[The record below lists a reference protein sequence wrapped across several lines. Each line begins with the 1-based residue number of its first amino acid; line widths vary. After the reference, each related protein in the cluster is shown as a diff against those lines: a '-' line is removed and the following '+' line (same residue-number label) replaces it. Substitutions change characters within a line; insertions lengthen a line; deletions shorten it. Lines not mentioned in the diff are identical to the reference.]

1 MQVDESTLLAM
12 PQEAAFR
19 LLTRWETFLD
29 RVDED
34 VVSITRTPE
43 GPVGPGTVFA
53 ETLRAPVGKLA
64 MRATVTT
71 VDAPHRM
78 DFDLAGPGVGGHGF
92 LSFTSE
98 GDATRFRVFIEAK
111 PHGAGWLLLPML
123 RMDLPRR
130 ERKRL
135 ARLREMVAAGELA
148 APNAT
153 GG

>member
-34 VVSITRTPE
+34 VVSITRSPH
-43 GPVGPGTVFA
+43 GPVGPGTVYA
-53 ETLRAPVGKLA
+53 ETLKAPIGKLDL
-64 MRATVTT
+64 RATVTKI
-71 VDAPHRM
+71 DAPRRL

-92 LSFTSE
+92 LSCTAE
-98 GDATRFRVFIEAK
+98 GDATRFRVFIDAK

-135 ARLREMVAAGELA
+135 ARLSEMIAARELTAPEAAGA
-148 APNAT
+148 
-153 GG
+153 